1 MLLKRLEKYEIILA
15 SQSPRRSY
23 LLTELGIKFRVSDL
37 HVVDE
42 TYPSGL
48 NKAEI
53 PVFLS
58 ELKSDTYTEDLTD
71 NQILITADTI
81 VWFGNN
87 VINKPVDRLD
97 AIKIL
102 NKLQGNMH
110 EVVTGVTLKS
120 SRKKHSF
127 FSHSEVYFAPLSE
140 EEIIYYVDKFNPVD
154 KAGAYGIQEW
164 IGYAGIKEIRGSYFN
179 VMGLPVQK
187 LYTEL
192 NNFINF

>member
-1 MLLKRLEKYEIILA
+1 MLLKRLDNYEIILA
-15 SQSPRRSY
+15 SQSPRRRY
-23 LLTELGIKFRVSDL
+23 LLTELGIKFRTSDL

-42 TYPSGL
+42 NYPSGL
-48 NKAEI
+48 SKTEI

-58 ELKSDTYTEDLTD
+58 ELKSDNYADNLTE

-81 VWFGNN
+81 VWFENN

-97 AIKIL
+97 AINIL
-102 NKLQGNMH
+102 KSLQGNMH
-110 EVVTGVTLKS
+110 EVVTGVTLRS

-127 FSHSEVYFAPLSE
+127 YSHSEVYFASLSE
-140 EEIIYYVDKFNPVD
+140 EEIIYYVDKYNPLD

-164 IGYAGIKEIRGSYFN
+164 IGYAGIKEIKGSYFN

-187 LYTEL
+187 LYNEL
-192 NNFINF
+192 NNFINI